1 MLCLNISA
9 FILHESGA
17 FTGSRTYAETPGTIE
32 SMFSWSNLISSLG
45 VAGGVGAVIATI
57 FGFSAAILGSLI
69 IWALVS
75 FAPVITWF
83 FKGVPLMLEA
93 MLPPELWFVRL
104 GVEALFAVVFFMFI
118 IEQAGQRQIT

>member
-118 IEQAGQRQIT
+118 IELAGQRQIT